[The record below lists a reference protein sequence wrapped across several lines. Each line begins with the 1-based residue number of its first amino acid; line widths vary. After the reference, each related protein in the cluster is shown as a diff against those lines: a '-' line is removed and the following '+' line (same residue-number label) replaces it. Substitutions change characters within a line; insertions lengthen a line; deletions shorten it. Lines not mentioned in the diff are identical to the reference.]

1 MLLLLPLLRNGR
13 GIRGNVMAR
22 SILALFL
29 LALAGAAAA
38 QSPAFRYS
46 FIEAS
51 YSEADH
57 DDLDLD
63 GDGLGLAASLALNDN
78 FFVFGGYAGAE
89 VGETADT
96 DGWRAGAGL
105 HLSLSR
111 LMDVVAQLSY
121 QSTEVGIPGG
131 GTVDDDGF
139 GVRAGLRVGANEW
152 IELNGGL
159 SYLDLDS
166 GNETLFD
173 AGFLLNLAGG
183 FAVGVGASWGDE
195 VSAFSLNG
203 RLYFQ

>member
-1 MLLLLPLLRNGR
+1 MMLPLPRYGH
-13 GIRGNVMAR
+13 GTRGNVMAR
-22 SILALFL
+22 SVLALLL

-51 YSEADH
+51 YSKADY
-57 DDLDLD
+57 DNLDLD
-63 GDGLGLAASLALNDN
+63 GDGLGLAASVALSDN
-78 FFVFGGYAGAE
+78 FFVFGSYAGAE

-105 HLSLSR
+105 HLPLSR
-111 LMDVVAQLSY
+111 LMDAVAQLTY
-121 QSTEVGIPGG
+121 QSTEVSVPSG

-159 SYLDLDS
+159 TYLDLDS

-183 FAVGVGASWGDE
+183 FAVGVGGSWGDE